1 MPLTISQ
8 KSPSQALKE
17 FQDRAVDCA
26 AEQRIVASHDS
37 STVLRAMFRMLKC
50 GNFNLQAKPDVVFS
64 DEAGI
69 DADGLTRERELCH
82 MVMTALREGKGDI
95 RLFEGVVG
103 HLVPVHNELYI
114 ASKYFEYAG
123 KLIAHAVIHAGFG
136 LVGLSRVVV
145 EYLIEDDI
153 TKCLTHLS
161 VEDIPDFDIRSKIQE
176 VIYSNCKEVC
186 PRGRGLYRSSPS

>member
-1 MPLTISQ
+1 MYLTDIHQNLALDMPLRISQ

-17 FQDRAVDCA
+17 FQDHAVDCA

-37 STVLRAMFRMLKC
+37 STVSRAMFRMLKC
-50 GNFNLQAKPDVVFS
+50 GNFNLQAKPEVVFS
-64 DEAGI
+64 NEAGL
-69 DADGLTRERELCH
+69 DADGLARELCH

-103 HLVPVHNELYI
+103 HLLPIHNELYI
-114 ASKYFEYAG
+114 VSKYFEYAG

-136 LVGLSRVVV
+136 LVGLSRVVA

-153 TKCLTHLS
+153 KCLTHFS
-161 VEDIPDFDIRSKIQE
+161 VEDIPDFDIRSKI
-176 VIYSNCKEVC
+176 
-186 PRGRGLYRSSPS
+186 

>member
-1 MPLTISQ
+1 
-8 KSPSQALKE
+8 
-17 FQDRAVDCA
+17 
-26 AEQRIVASHDS
+26 
-37 STVLRAMFRMLKC
+37 MFRMLKC

-69 DADGLTRERELCH
+69 DADGLTRELCH

-103 HLVPVHNELYI
+103 HLLPVHNELYI

-186 PRGRGLYRSSPS
+186 RRSRGLYRSSPL